1 MRNYGRSLEKIKG
14 ERRITVFFLC
24 DHCKVEVLV
33 SRPARPYFAR
43 PVKPWAI
50 MSIL

>member
-33 SRPARPYFAR
+33 SRPARPGEKLGTT
-43 PVKPWAI
+43 PKD
-50 MSIL
+50 